1 LRKRHSS
8 EGRSA
13 ARSQGGA
20 VRGGSLAGADD
31 GEGRERGR
39 SEDGDWEVREK
50 IECSLALGRAY
61 VGRGGRAHVA
71 RELRCSSAL
80 GQSERCLDRRK
91 TTREGGGA
99 APEGLRVWG
108 VV

>member
-1 LRKRHSS
+1 VSS
-8 EGRSA
+8 R
-13 ARSQGGA
+13 GGP

-31 GEGRERGR
+31 GEGRERGH

-61 VGRGGRAHVA
+61 VGRGGRARVA
-71 RELRCSSAL
+71 RELCCSSAI
-80 GQSERCLDRRK
+80 GQSGRCLDRRK
-91 TTREGGGA
+91 MTREGGGA
-99 APEGLRVWG
+99 TPEGLHVWD